1 MRKTPR
7 PATLDPLDA
16 ATALLERVARHGG
29 RWALW
34 LFGERAV
41 YLPAGDAIRLT
52 CGAVLVG
59 VYDARALTEHV
70 VADVMAA
77 RREVMA

>member
-1 MRKTPR
+1 MRAKHKA
-7 PATLDPLDA
+7 ATLDPLDA

-52 CGAVLVG
+52 CGATLVG
-59 VYDARALTEHV
+59 VYDGAARPEHIA
-70 VADVMAA
+70 ADVMAA
-77 RREVMA
+77 RVEVMA